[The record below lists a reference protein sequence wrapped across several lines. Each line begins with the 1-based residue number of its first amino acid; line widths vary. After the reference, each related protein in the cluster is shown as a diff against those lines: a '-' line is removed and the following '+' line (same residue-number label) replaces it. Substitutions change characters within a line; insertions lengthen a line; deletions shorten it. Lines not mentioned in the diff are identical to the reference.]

1 MQTDASEEG
10 HHRKPVR
17 RPRHSYMLGRVVRN
31 PDFEPRQSV
40 SRNRNRNR
48 RPQVSMTST
57 GVLQPIPENRDP
69 VEQSPRPPSPERAFI
84 NLQPHTQLDQQ
95 GALSHSEE
103 MREKTNPL
111 SGIHDLTVLL
121 CEEKEKEKA
130 LFVKNRERTIRYLKE
145 DLAYYHEK
153 VTKDLGS
160 LCQTLDR
167 ALVLN
172 QSEEEAKLE
181 ERIDFERM
189 VRRFGKGERL
199 MRPVLEVAGRIDR
212 QISRHP
218 NVKMVMNG
226 RRAGQLVKVAEEEE
240 RKRGQR
246 AKPVKIDKE
255 LGPVVRNPDFEPR
268 QSVSRNRN
276 RNRRPQVSMTSTG
289 VLQPIPENRDPVEQ
303 SPRPPSPERAFINLQ
318 PHTQLDQQGALSH
331 SEEMR
336 EKTNPLSGIHDLT
349 VLLCEEK
356 EKEKA
361 LFVKARERTMRYL
374 KEDLAYY
381 HEKVTKDL
389 ASLGQTL
396 DRALVLNQSEEEAK
410 LEERIDFER
419 MVRRFGKGERLMRPV
434 LEVAGRIDRQISR
447 HPNVKM
453 VMNGRR
459 AGQLVKVAEEEES
472 KRGQRAKPVKIDKE
486 LGPVVRNPD
495 SEPRQSVSRNRNRNR
510 RPQVSMTSTGVLQPI
525 PENRDPVEQSP
536 RPPSPERA
544 FINLQPHTQNDFATL
559 ESVSQN
565 YRSSTPVTMTSLT
578 SVSLTTAPLTASPLT
593 ATLQTTA
600 TPPLFLPV
608 RIPPS
613 NLQTTAAPPLPRPH
627 RLPPLKVPPPTLAW
641 PQTTHLPPIST
652 QTEGG
657 QTGNT
662 DRTGTPVL
670 TLDTNGDQTG
680 ETNEIDY
687 DEVEEISIL
696 PDEERFQVKQV
707 EKEEVKEKKEQE
719 NETGGAKKCRKTIKK
734 RFIRWL
740 RKMCCCGGCF
750 QKC

>member
-1 MQTDASEEG
+1 
-10 HHRKPVR
+10 
-17 RPRHSYMLGRVVRN
+17 MLGRVVRN
-31 PDFEPRQSV
+31 PNFEPRQSV
-40 SRNRNRNR
+40 SRNRN
-48 RPQVSMTST
+48 M
-57 GVLQPIPENRDP
+57 
-69 VEQSPRPPSPERAFI
+69 
-84 NLQPHTQLDQQ
+84 
-95 GALSHSEE
+95 
-103 MREKTNPL
+103 
-111 SGIHDLTVLL
+111 
-121 CEEKEKEKA
+121 
-130 LFVKNRERTIRYLKE
+130 
-145 DLAYYHEK
+145 
-153 VTKDLGS
+153 
-160 LCQTLDR
+160 
-167 ALVLN
+167 
-172 QSEEEAKLE
+172 
-181 ERIDFERM
+181 
-189 VRRFGKGERL
+189 
-199 MRPVLEVAGRIDR
+199 
-212 QISRHP
+212 
-218 NVKMVMNG
+218 
-226 RRAGQLVKVAEEEE
+226 
-240 RKRGQR
+240 
-246 AKPVKIDKE
+246 
-255 LGPVVRNPDFEPR
+255 
-268 QSVSRNRN
+268 
-276 RNRRPQVSMTSTG
+276 NRRPQVSMTSTG

-389 ASLGQTL
+389 GSLGQTL
-396 DRALVLNQSEEEAK
+396 DRALGLNQSEEEAK
-410 LEERIDFER
+410 LEER
-419 MVRRFGKGERLMRPV
+419 MVRKFGKGERLMRPV
-434 LEVAGRIDRQISR
+434 LEVAGRRDRQISR

-472 KRGQRAKPVKIDKE
+472 IRGQRAKPVNIFKEIVAEFMDKVQNEFEDFNKLQDIDMCHMVRKQIKQDQMMLDAWKLQQELVVGSFRNYWRELEEGIGPMLDRVQKIAA
-486 LGPVVRNPD
+486 
-495 SEPRQSVSRNRNRNR
+495 
-510 RPQVSMTSTGVLQPI
+510 
-525 PENRDPVEQSP
+525 VEV
-536 RPPSPERA
+536 E
-544 FINLQPHTQNDFATL
+544 NDFATL

-696 PDEERFQVKQV
+696 PDEEMFQVKQV

-719 NETGGAKKCRKTIKK
+719 NETGGGEEMSQDHQEEVYQMAEEDVLLWR
-734 RFIRWL
+734 L
-740 RKMCCCGGCF
+740 LSEMLN
-750 QKC
+750 